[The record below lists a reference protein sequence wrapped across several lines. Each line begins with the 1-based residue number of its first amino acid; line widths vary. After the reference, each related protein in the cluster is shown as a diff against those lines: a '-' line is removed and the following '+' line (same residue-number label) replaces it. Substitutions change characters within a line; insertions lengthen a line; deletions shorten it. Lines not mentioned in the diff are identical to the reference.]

1 MALINWNETYSVKVK
16 EIDVQH
22 KKLVN
27 IINELHDKMKEGKGK
42 EVVEKLLAE
51 LLDYTVFH
59 FSFEE
64 KLLNINNYPEH
75 KTHAKLHADLM
86 EQVQVFRNKVKSGNS
101 LLSLELMNFLKKW
114 LVEHILD
121 SDKKY
126 SAFLNAKGIN

>member
-64 KLLNINNYPEH
+64 KLLNINNYPDH

>member
-64 KLLNINNYPEH
+64 KLLNINNYPDH

-126 SAFLNAKGIN
+126 SAFLNAKGVS

>member
-64 KLLNINNYPEH
+64 KLLNTNNYPDH

>member
-64 KLLNINNYPEH
+64 KLLNINNYPDN

>member
-22 KKLVN
+22 KKLVD
-27 IINELHDKMKEGKGK
+27 IINELHEKMKEGKGK

-64 KLLNINNYPEH
+64 KLLNINNYPDH